1 MKTLRQS
8 ISSSG
13 IKFSIYDDNSVVGR
27 ATLYMM
33 RNDLH
38 DRPFGLM
45 EDVFVDKS
53 IRKKGLGTTLVKKII
68 DEAKAQGCYKLIA
81 TSRYSRHK
89 VHELYSRLGFD
100 DHGKEFRM
108 NFS

>member
-1 MKTLRQS
+1 MKTRRQS
-8 ISSSG
+8 ISSKG
-13 IKFSIYDDNSVVGR
+13 IKFSIYDNNSIVGR
-27 ATLYMM
+27 ATLYLMK
-33 RNDLH
+33 NDLH
-38 DRPFGLM
+38 SRPFGLM

-53 IRKKGLGTTLVKKII
+53 TRNKGLGTTLVNLVI

-100 DHGKEFRM
+100 DHGKEFRI